1 MKLVRFYFTL
11 LVCAAITF
19 SSCKK
24 IESTNPYDVGT
35 PKSLFTPSDF
45 TAVLNNGVIQLKWS
59 PKGGMIEGFKIFK
72 SIGGSNQTLLATL
85 PSTALTYSDTSF
97 NLGEVNRYTLLAFAG
112 NNESNK
118 LMVDIIANIKVTTSS
133 PSLVMTDSV
142 IGGGSVSYLPG
153 TSISTCAISWWKLS
167 EPNSRSTLSKPFSNN
182 AFTLTAN
189 NLSPN
194 TQYEYQA
201 IVIDNRGKWYYGQKK
216 GFTTR
221 PLAKASITTSQP
233 LQITSRF
240 VKIGGGLTYDGG
252 SQIIESGIVFSSSS
266 NPTTNNIKITNQSP
280 DTSFLLYATGLNPN
294 TVYYFRAYAINSQGT
309 SYGNEVLVTTKSRT
323 TNTGTVSDIDGNNY
337 NIVTIGNQVWLS
349 SNLKATKFNDGI
361 SIQNITDNIA
371 WDNATSASYC
381 WYNNSITNKPTHG
394 ALYNYYAIDR
404 GKLCPAGW
412 HIPTDFEWA
421 ELIDFLGG
429 SAVAGG
435 KLKQV
440 GFALWQSPNTG
451 ASNASGFSATP
462 SGARLGGFTWLSYS
476 ALWATSSFTYPNNLI
491 RFSVPNV
498 NYNSAS
504 VSFQYY
510 LHPNTGLSVRCIG
523 D

>member
-1 MKLVRFYFTL
+1 
-11 LVCAAITF
+11 
-19 SSCKK
+19 
-24 IESTNPYDVGT
+24 
-35 PKSLFTPSDF
+35 
-45 TAVLNNGVIQLKWS
+45 
-59 PKGGMIEGFKIFK
+59 
-72 SIGGSNQTLLATL
+72 
-85 PSTALTYSDTSF
+85 LT
-97 NLGEVNRYTLLAFAG
+97 V
-112 NNESNK
+112 
-118 LMVDIIANIKVTTSS
+118 
-133 PSLVMTDSV
+133 
-142 IGGGSVSYLPG
+142 
-153 TSISTCAISWWKLS
+153 
-167 EPNSRSTLSKPFSNN
+167 
-182 AFTLTAN
+182 N

-194 TQYEYQA
+194 TNYEYQA
-201 IVIDNRGKWYYGQKK
+201 IVVDTRGKWHYGSKK
-216 GFTTR
+216 SFITR
-221 PLAKASITTSQP
+221 PLTTANVSTSQP
-233 LQITSRF
+233 LHTTSRF
-240 VKIGGGLTYDGG
+240 VKIGGIITYDGG
-252 SQIIESGIVFSSSS
+252 SPINERGIVYSNSP
-266 NPTTNNIKITNQSP
+266 NPTTNNYKVINQTS
-280 DTSFLLYATGLNPN
+280 DTSFILYATGLNPN

-361 SIQNITDNIA
+361 SIQNTTDNIA
-371 WDNATSASYC
+371 WNNATSSGYC

-404 GKLCPAGW
+404 GKLCPTGW
-412 HIPTDFEWA
+412 HIPTDFEWN

-429 SAVAGG
+429 AAVAGG

-462 SGARLGGFTWLSYS
+462 SGARIPEPNGATYGWLGYS
-476 ALWATSSFTYPNNLI
+476 AIWATSSFTYPNNLI
-491 RFSVPNV
+491 RFNAPNV

-504 VSFQYY
+504 VSFQVN